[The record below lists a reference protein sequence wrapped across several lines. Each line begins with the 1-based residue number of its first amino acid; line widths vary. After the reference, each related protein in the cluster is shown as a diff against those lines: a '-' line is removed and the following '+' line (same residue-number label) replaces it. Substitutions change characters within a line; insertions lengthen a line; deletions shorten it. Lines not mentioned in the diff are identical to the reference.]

1 LFAYGVNKKSSRVA
15 AQLRILRLR
24 RANLEHDLDSTA
36 KMGDRERGHFLPRWF
51 VDVSFTSD
59 VVSASLCQ
67 IGLKKTLLLLLCAT
81 NQSCCCSNAALHI
94 GPSEFPQG
102 GRNVS

>member
-24 RANLEHDLDSTA
+24 RANPEHDLDSTA
-36 KMGDRERGHFLPRWF
+36 KMGDRERGHFLLRWF

-67 IGLKKTLLLLLCAT
+67 LDLRKLF
-81 NQSCCCSNAALHI
+81 CCCYVQPTRAAAVLTLHI

-102 GRNVS
+102 GRNVA